1 MQLQARLLSAAVLAA
16 LAVSAPALAA
26 KSDAPAA
33 LRAKGMIDTHAAAVQ
48 RADAD
53 AFVVRDVMIDGDG
66 TEHVRFDRTY
76 RGLPVIGGDVVM
88 HSRNNLFKAASLTLK
103 TTGRPG
109 IDGKL
114 DSADA
119 ITAAGVEF
127 GVDFNG
133 VPTARKVVYARG
145 NQPVLAWEVEMKGT
159 RADGALTHMHY
170 FIDASSGQTLDRWDE
185 VQTAA
190 AIGIGK
196 TFIMGDVTLD
206 TNSTATG
213 FELVD
218 TTRGNG
224 STYDANNVTYSSAA
238 STATLFT
245 DSDNVW
251 GDNTKA
257 QRQTAAA
264 EAHYGV
270 SETWDFYKNTLGRNG
285 IWNDGRGAKSYVH
298 VGTAWG
304 NASWYANAMY
314 YGDGG
319 STTRG
324 MTALDVA
331 GHEMSHGVNSAT
343 AKLVYS
349 ADAGGLNE
357 GNSDIMGTLVEFYAN
372 NANDPGDYTV
382 GEEVFTSGVLRYM
395 FKPSLDGKS
404 FDCYPT
410 RGFGSKPA
418 HDPHYTSGVANHFF
432 YLLAEGAVVPASHTA
447 SLTKASLVCNA
458 NTALVGI
465 GRAKA
470 GAIWYRALTTYMT
483 SSSTYPGA
491 RTATLNAAR
500 DLYGTGS
507 AEYNA
512 VAAAWSAVSVN

>member
-1 MQLQARLLSAAVLAA
+1 MQARLLSAAIVAS
-16 LAVSAPALAA
+16 LAVSAPAIAGKA
-26 KSDAPAA
+26 DSAAA
-33 LRAKGMIDTHAAAVQ
+33 LRAKSLLDTQAAAVQ

-53 AFVVRDVMIDGDG
+53 TFIVSDVAVDRDG
-66 TEHVRFDRTY
+66 TEHVRFDRSY
-76 RGLPVIGGDVVM
+76 RGLPVIGGDLVV
-88 HSRNNLFKAASLTLK
+88 HSRNNQFKSATLELK
-103 TTGRPG
+103 TKGRPG
-109 IDGKL
+109 TEGKL
-114 DSADA
+114 DSSDA
-119 ITAAGVEF
+119 ITAAGAEF
-127 GVDFNG
+127 GVGFNG

-145 NQPVLAWEVEMKGT
+145 NQPVLAWEVEVKGT

-170 FIDASSGQTLDRWDE
+170 FIDANNGQTLDRWDE
-185 VQTAA
+185 VQTAGA
-190 AIGIGK
+190 TGTGK
-196 TFIMGDVTLD
+196 TFIMGDVALS
-206 TNSTATG
+206 TNSIAG
-213 FELVD
+213 GYELVD

-224 STYDANNVTYSSAA
+224 STYDANNVAYTSAA
-238 STATLFT
+238 SSATMFT

-251 GDNTKA
+251 GDNTKTH
-257 QRQTAAA
+257 RQTAAA
-264 EAHYGV
+264 EAHYGIAQ
-270 SETWDFYKNTLGRNG
+270 TWDFYKNTFGRNG

-298 VGTAWG
+298 VGTGWG
-304 NASWYANAMY
+304 NAAWYANAMY
-314 YGDGG
+314 YGDGT
-319 STTRG
+319 SSTRG

-372 NANDPGDYTV
+372 NSSDPGDYLI
-382 GEEVFTSGVLRYM
+382 GEEVFTSGASLRVM

-404 FDCYPT
+404 YDCYPN
-410 RGFGSKPA
+410 RGFNTSPK

-432 YLLAEGAVVPASHTA
+432 YLLAEGAVVPASHSTT
-447 SLTKASLVCNA
+447 LTQSQLVCNG

-483 SSSTYPGA
+483 STTTYPGA

-500 DLYGTGS
+500 DLYGTSS